1 MAKKL
6 TNPTP
11 VQLPSGSWRCQVMVN
26 GKRIS
31 VVDDDPVVAH
41 AKALALKEGIIE
53 EETRM
58 SNLSLTLDEAITH
71 YIDDRR
77 NVLSPSTVMG
87 YEVIRKNRFPALMKT
102 KVGNIEK
109 ADLQRAINAKL

>member
-31 VVDDDPVVAH
+31 VVDDDPNLANTQPLPVA
-41 AKALALKEGIIE
+41 
-53 EETRM
+53 
-58 SNLSLTLDEAITH
+58 
-71 YIDDRR
+71 
-77 NVLSPSTVMG
+77 
-87 YEVIRKNRFPALMKT
+87 
-102 KVGNIEK
+102 
-109 ADLQRAINAKL
+109 